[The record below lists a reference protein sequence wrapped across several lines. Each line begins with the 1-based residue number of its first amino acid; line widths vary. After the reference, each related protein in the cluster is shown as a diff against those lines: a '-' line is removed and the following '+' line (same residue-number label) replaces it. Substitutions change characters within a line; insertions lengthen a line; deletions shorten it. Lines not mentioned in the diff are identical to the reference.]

1 MVLPDI
7 PNPTARKEKT
17 NDNFSVRFHE
27 FKALRQA
34 SQFFV

>member
-1 MVLPDI
+1 MVPDM
-7 PNPTARKEKT
+7 PNPTARKENT
-17 NDNFSVRFHE
+17 NEIASIRFHE